1 MIDIAM
7 YARTTLTI
15 YNFDVSFNFKWAYTL
30 GVFEYIF
37 LNSCN
42 DNKITKPKASIT
54 TVVLYPQLHT
64 SENIQRLGSVMYP
77 GADDGY
83 RICLVETFCYRYKK
97 RDEVVHR
104 ENKIRR
110 IYGQRWRK
118 YI

>member
-1 MIDIAM
+1 
-7 YARTTLTI
+7 
-15 YNFDVSFNFKWAYTL
+15 
-30 GVFEYIF
+30 
-37 LNSCN
+37 
-42 DNKITKPKASIT
+42 
-54 TVVLYPQLHT
+54 
-64 SENIQRLGSVMYP
+64 MYP

-83 RICLVETFCYRYKK
+83 TYYMPSVCTYTGITYVCSVETFCAIVYKK